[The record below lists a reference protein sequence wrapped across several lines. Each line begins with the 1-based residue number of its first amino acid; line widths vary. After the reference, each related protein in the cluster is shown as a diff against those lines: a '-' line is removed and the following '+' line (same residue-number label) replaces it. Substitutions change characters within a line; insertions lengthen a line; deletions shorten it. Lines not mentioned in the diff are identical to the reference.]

1 MLWEQQRV
9 VFGGSN
15 DIVECS
21 FDRHPRNK
29 KELQSLIG
37 KIIFLR
43 RFYINSVGKV
53 RDFSPLLKLKDSY
66 EFVWHVEQQEVFDQI
81 KDVANPP
88 ILMLSIQGRPLKL
101 YISTAEESSGC
112 LLAQDTKDDTERAVY
127 YLSML
132 LNDVKTIYT

>member
-1 MLWEQQRV
+1 MLVGIFHSGHTGQVRASGTSERLERACIVWHQHQRV
-9 VFGGSN
+9 HHTGQVQLLE
-15 DIVECS
+15 V
-21 FDRHPRNK
+21 
-29 KELQSLIG
+29 
-37 KIIFLR
+37 
-43 RFYINSVGKV
+43 KV
-53 RDFSPLLKLKDSY
+53 SRLNHCQHLFSLKLKDSY

-132 LNDVKTIYT
+132 LNDVKTI